1 MGMVAEPKVGPPAT
15 ATARAHPNLA
25 LVKYWGRRDPA
36 LNLPAN
42 GSISLNLSGAVTT
55 TMVVFDRALVADIVV
70 INGEPADDVAQ
81 QRVTAHLDRVRTL
94 ANLTERA
101 TVVSDNTF
109 PTSAGVASSSSAFA
123 ALTRAAVAAAGL
135 ELSLRELSILARKGS
150 GSAARSIPDG
160 FVEWL
165 PGHDDESSYAFSLA
179 PCDYWDVHVIT
190 VAWPLGPKAVPSL
203 AGHDAVS
210 TSPFYEARL
219 ALLPRTL
226 DRVREAIAQRD
237 LGALGMVV
245 EREAMSLHAV
255 AMTSQ
260 PAARPWMSGVTYFA
274 PETIRMIQAIQEWR
288 ERGLEVYFT
297 LDAGPSVHLLCAA
310 CDVAQVV
317 QAVRNSVDSESA
329 SILVSRAGRG
339 AWLVNQT
346 GGAAGPAGDQ
356 PPDATV
362 N

>member
-1 MGMVAEPKVGPPAT
+1 MGMVAEPKVGLPAT

-55 TMVVFDRALVADIVV
+55 TTVAFDRTQVADKVA
-70 INGEPADDVAQ
+70 INGKLADDVAQ
-81 QRVTAHLDRVRTL
+81 RRVTAHLDQVRAL
-94 ANLTERA
+94 AHFTYRA
-101 TVVSDNTF
+101 TVVSDNSF

-165 PGHDDESSYAFSLA
+165 PGRDDESSYAFSLA
-179 PCDYWDVHVIT
+179 PCDHWDLHVVT
-190 VAWPLGPKAVPSL
+190 VAWPLGPKAVSSL
-203 AGHDAVS
+203 AGHDAAS

-219 ALLPRTL
+219 ASLPRTL
-226 DRVREAIAQRD
+226 DRVREAITQRD

-255 AMTSQ
+255 AMTSYL
-260 PAARPWMSGVTYFA
+260 ADRPWMSGVTYFA
-274 PETIRMIQAIQEWR
+274 PETTRMIHTVQEWR
-288 ERGLEVYFT
+288 EGGLEVYFT
-297 LDAGPSVHLLCAA
+297 LDAGPSIHLLCAA
-310 CDVAQVV
+310 CDVAQVMRAV
-317 QAVRNSVDSESA
+317 QESVDPGAA

-339 AWLVNQT
+339 AWLVNGT
-346 GGAAGPAGDQ
+346 GGAGGPAGEQSLDV
-356 PPDATV
+356 AV
-362 N
+362 G